1 MLGFAVR
8 VCFPRHEDWNWQRGT
23 DLGFLSDDVNFQ
35 KLLGIVSICLKLHDK
50 KSVSLFSV
58 PGRYSD
64 LFMIPLFIK

>member
-1 MLGFAVR
+1 M
-8 VCFPRHEDWNWQRGT
+8 QRGT
-23 DLGFLSDDVNFQ
+23 DLGFLSDDLNFQ
-35 KLLGIVSICLKLHDK
+35 KLLGIISICLKLHDK